1 MVCAIQAHMIVLA
14 SFVLVPHFVG
24 TNSKWHKFEV
34 CRISGCRKLLH
45 VSRYLEGRWLR
56 PLSVSSKCFL
66 DLQEYQSKELM
77 KSHGINVQKFQVA
90 DGENDVSELVKQLD
104 VSEVVIK
111 AQVLAGG
118 RGKGTFSSGL
128 QGGVKLSKNFDEI
141 PSIVDQMIGHSL
153 VTKQTGQDGVVVR
166 KVMLGEALD
175 ISRETYLAILMDR
188 AYEGPVIV
196 ASPEGG
202 VDIEEVAEKTPDK
215 IYKFPIDI
223 NSGIKREQ
231 ALELADK
238 LNFRGLLRE
247 EAAAQI
253 EKLYE
258 LFIARDATQVEVNP
272 FGETDDGR
280 VVCFDAKINF
290 DDNAKFRQE
299 DLFAS
304 EDISEKN
311 PREVEAR
318 KYDLNYIGMDGN
330 IACIVNG
337 AGLAMA
343 TMDMIKL
350 HEGEPANFLDLGG
363 GIQEEG
369 VHQAFKIIISDKNVE
384 AILVNIFGGIV
395 DCKMVAKGIQ
405 AAYEKLKIDIPLI
418 VRLEGR
424 NVVDAKKILKS
435 SGIPVTTAEDLDE
448 AAMKAVS
455 SLV

>member
-1 MVCAIQAHMIVLA
+1 MAAFWGRMSNVWLQSSCAKFSRCLSRIQMRH
-14 SFVLVPHFVG
+14 
-24 TNSKWHKFEV
+24 
-34 CRISGCRKLLH
+34 
-45 VSRYLEGRWLR
+45 
-56 PLSVSSKCFL
+56 LSVGSVCYL

-77 KSHGINVQKFQVA
+77 KNHGINVQKFQVA
-90 DGENDVSELVKQLD
+90 DGNLDVSELVKQLD
-104 VSEVVIK
+104 VKEVVIK

-128 QGGVKLSKNFDEI
+128 QGGVKLTKNFDEV

-153 VTKQTGQDGVVVR
+153 VTKQTGKEGVVVR

-175 ISRETYLAILMDR
+175 IKRETYLAILMDT

-215 IYKFPIDI
+215 IYKVPIDI
-223 NSGIKREQ
+223 NTGIKRDE
-231 ALELADK
+231 ALELAEK
-238 LNFRGLLRE
+238 LNFVGNLRE
-247 EAAAQI
+247 EAAIQI
-253 EKLYE
+253 ERLYE

-272 FGETDDGR
+272 LGETIDGR

-290 DDNAKFRQE
+290 DDNAKFRQQ
-299 DLFAS
+299 DLFAI
-304 EDISEKN
+304 EDTAERN
-311 PREVEAR
+311 PREVEAE
-318 KYDLNYIGMDGN
+318 KFHLNYISLDGN

-350 HEGEPANFLDLGG
+350 HDGEPANFLDLGG
-363 GIQEEG
+363 GIREEG
-369 VHQAFKIIISDKNVE
+369 VHEAFKIIVSDDNVK

-395 DCKMVAKGIQ
+395 DCEMIARGIQ
-405 AAYEKLKIDIPLI
+405 NAYEKLKVDVPLV
-418 VRLEGR
+418 VRLEGT
-424 NVVDAKKILKS
+424 NVKRAKEVLGE
-435 SGIPVTTAEDLDE
+435 SGIPVTTADNLDE

-455 SLV
+455 SLSR

>member
-1 MVCAIQAHMIVLA
+1 MAAFLGRVSGRNLQ
-14 SFVLVPHFVG
+14 
-24 TNSKWHKFEV
+24 
-34 CRISGCRKLLH
+34 ISCRKLL
-45 VSRYLEGRWLR
+45 SGCLERGQARTFG
-56 PLSVSSKCFL
+56 VSSKCCL

-77 KSHGINVQKFQVA
+77 KNHGINVQKFQVA
-90 DGENDVSELVKQLD
+90 DGDNDVSELVKKLD

-153 VTKQTGQDGVVVR
+153 VTKQTGKDGVLVR

-175 ISRETYLAILMDR
+175 INRETYLAILMDR
-188 AYEGPVIV
+188 AFEGPVIV

-215 IYKFPIDI
+215 IYKFPVDI
-223 NSGIKREQ
+223 NKGITKEQ
-231 ALELADK
+231 ALDLADK
-238 LNFRGLLRE
+238 LHFKGSLRD
-247 EAAAQI
+247 EAAVQI
-253 EKLYE
+253 ERLYE

-272 FGETDDGR
+272 LGETDDGR

-290 DDNAKFRQE
+290 DDNAKFRQK

-304 EDISEKN
+304 EDIAEKN
-311 PREVEAR
+311 PREVEAE
-318 KYDLNYIGMDGN
+318 KHNLNYIGMDGN

-350 HEGEPANFLDLGG
+350 HDGEPANFLDLGG

-369 VHQAFKIIISDKNVE
+369 VHQAFKIIASDENVK

-395 DCKMVAKGIQ
+395 DCEMVARGIQ
-405 AAYEKLKIDIPLI
+405 AAYEKLKVDVPLI
-418 VRLEGR
+418 VRLEGT
-424 NVVDAKKILKS
+424 NVMRAKEVLNELKN
-435 SGIPVTTAEDLDE
+435 SGIPVTTADNLDE
-448 AAMKAVS
+448 AAMKAVN
-455 SLV
+455 SLST